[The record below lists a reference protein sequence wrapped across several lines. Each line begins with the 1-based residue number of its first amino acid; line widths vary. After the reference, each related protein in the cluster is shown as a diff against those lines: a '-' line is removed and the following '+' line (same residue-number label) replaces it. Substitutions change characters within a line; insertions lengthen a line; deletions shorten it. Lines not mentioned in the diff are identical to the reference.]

1 MIEDLTVLQLK
12 DKRIA
17 LENLI
22 RESIFDFERDTGCF
36 VESVNT
42 QCQRTFNRSL
52 YETINVIITVKV

>member
-1 MIEDLTVLQLK
+1 MIEGLTVLQLK

-17 LENLI
+17 LNDLI
-22 RESIFDFERDTGCF
+22 FEAIRDFERDTGCF

-42 QCQRTFNRSL
+42 QCQRTFNSSL